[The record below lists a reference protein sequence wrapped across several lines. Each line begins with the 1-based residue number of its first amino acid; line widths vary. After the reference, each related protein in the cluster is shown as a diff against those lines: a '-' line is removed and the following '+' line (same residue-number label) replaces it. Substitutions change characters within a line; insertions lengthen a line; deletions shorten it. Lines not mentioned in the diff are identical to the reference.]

1 MVASAT
7 GFGTSSLPE
16 PDMIPIGSII
26 LWSGSTS
33 TIPARFWLCNGT
45 NGTVDLRDRFVIC
58 AGGEYDVHDDGGDDE
73 HDHSITQNDHVHEPS
88 NSVVAGSGA
97 GSAWNSADNSTG
109 AQADIT
115 IDETESLPPY
125 YALAY
130 IQRIS

>member
-1 MVASAT
+1 MV
-7 GFGTSSLPE
+7 
-16 PDMIPIGSII
+16 PIGSII
-26 LWSGSTS
+26 LWSGSIE
-33 TIPARFWLCNGT
+33 TIPAGFQLCDGT
-45 NGTVDLRDRFVIC
+45 NGTVNLRDRFVVC
-58 AGGEYDVHDDGGDDE
+58 AGGEYGVNANGGDDD

-88 NSVVAGSGA
+88 NSVVAGTGA

-109 AQADIT
+109 AQADTT